1 MLVGTDGLLLCG
13 ESERERKRWRID
25 CGAMWEKIGLGDGGW
40 GRGVEEDGFGIGGMR
55 GRMWKSVEEGGRD
68 WNYGK
73 HGKWRVLGWKE

>member
-1 MLVGTDGLLLCG
+1 MLVETDGLLLCG

-25 CGAMWEKIGLGDGGW
+25 CGAMWKEIGLGDGGR
-40 GRGVEEDGFGIGGMR
+40 GLGVEEDGFGIGGMT
-55 GRMWKSVEEGGRD
+55 EGERD